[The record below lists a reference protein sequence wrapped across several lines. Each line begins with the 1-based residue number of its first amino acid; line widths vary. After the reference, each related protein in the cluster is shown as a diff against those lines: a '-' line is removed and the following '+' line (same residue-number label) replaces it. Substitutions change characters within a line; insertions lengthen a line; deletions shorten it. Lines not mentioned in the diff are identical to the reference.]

1 MISDLACLLAAVP
14 GDALAAGVDRALR
27 LAPAAPVRAAHA
39 RAAAARFE
47 EVPPGARWLACDT
60 TTCGHLAVR
69 HVPDGGGYRCTGCD
83 TFKGAQ

>member
-14 GDALAAGVDRALR
+14 GALFAAGVDRALR

-39 RAAAARFE
+39 CATAARFE

-60 TTCGHLAVR
+60 TACGHLTTR
-69 HVPDGGGYRCTGCD
+69 HVPDGSGYRCIGCD
-83 TFKGAQ
+83 TRKGA